1 MMKMQEKKNKF
12 RSKCL
17 ERLKNISKQ
26 NKYSIDKK
34 IIEKIYL
41 LVKEHD
47 AKEVMLYLPL
57 KLEVN
62 LYPLIYRLRKEKINL
77 YVPFMEGK
85 SFRLVKYRLPL
96 TEKKFGIKEPNDSKK
111 YRKKNIDIAIVPIVG
126 LDCTRRRVGF
136 GKGMYDR
143 FFEKNKI
150 NIKQI
155 VFVARELCYSKEVV
169 TDHYDVKAD
178 MILSAQRRQR
188 TKYVRN
194 SRRYRRRSAGS
205 NHKLCMVKKFL

>member
-1 MMKMQEKKNKF
+1 MKKLTRKNKF
-12 RSKCL
+12 RRDCL
-17 ERLKNISKQ
+17 QRLKDISKQ
-26 NKYSIDKK
+26 RKYSTDKK

-41 LVKEHD
+41 LLKENR

-62 LYPLIYRLRKEKINL
+62 IYPLIYRLRKEKVNL

-96 TEKKFGIKEPNDSKK
+96 IEKKFGIKEPNNSKK
-111 YRKKNIDIAIVPIVG
+111 YRKKSIDIAIVPIVG

-143 FFEKNKI
+143 FFEKHKT

-178 MILSAQRRQR
+178 IILSQQRCQR
-188 TKYVRN
+188 TKYVR
-194 SRRYRRRSAGS
+194 SSHRYRRRSAGS
-205 NHKLCMVKKFL
+205 NH